1 MVYSNLRRNLN
12 KKNEPNKS
20 DQNLIYWVQYNY
32 RLYSFDDIIDIIFFY
47 FTTLTLKTPS
57 IAVNCLMISS
67 DTLFSMS
74 NMVYA

>member
-32 RLYSFDDIIDIIFFY
+32 RLYSFDDIIDIIFIY

-57 IAVNCLMISS
+57 IVANCSMISS
-67 DTLFSMS
+67 DTLLSMS
-74 NMVYA
+74 NMV